1 MNSFP
6 KPVVVASKCLG
17 FAACRYNGQTLHDPF
32 VERLKPFVEFSPV
45 CPEVEIGLG
54 VPRAPIRVVND
65 KGRLCLFQPAAD
77 RNVTGEMEAF
87 VGRCLDSVS
96 ETDGFVLKNRSPSC
110 GFTDVKVYEG
120 FGKDAGSKRGSGFFG
135 GEVLRRFPFAPVE
148 DEGRLKNFTIREHFL
163 TSLFALARFREVAR
177 EGSPKA
183 LVGFHTVNKYL
194 LMGYNQARMREMGT
208 IVANHGKR
216 PLKEV
221 TQDYGNALAQ
231 ALKKPP
237 RFTAMIN
244 VLLHAFGGFK
254 DSLSPDEKRY
264 FLGTVEEYR
273 DERIPLSALLR
284 LIEAWAVGKGNPYLL
299 EQTFMRPYPREL
311 VEVADSGKGR
321 DW

>member
-1 MNSFP
+1 MCSKIGRLLPEFLAPLKVALAAREVDSPGTDSFLEE
-6 KPVVVASKCLG
+6 VVVRREISMN
-17 FAACRYNGQTLHDPF
+17 FAFY
-32 VERLKPFVEFSPV
+32 
-45 CPEVEIGLG
+45 
-54 VPRAPIRVVND
+54 
-65 KGRLCLFQPAAD
+65 
-77 RNVTGEMEAF
+77 
-87 VGRCLDSVS
+87 
-96 ETDGFVLKNRSPSC
+96 
-110 GFTDVKVYEG
+110 
-120 FGKDAGSKRGSGFFG
+120 
-135 GEVLRRFPFAPVE
+135 
-148 DEGRLKNFTIREHFL
+148 
-163 TSLFALARFREVAR
+163 
-177 EGSPKA
+177 
-183 LVGFHTVNKYL
+183 

-264 FLGTVEEYR
+264 FLGSVEEYR
-273 DERIPLSALLR
+273 DEWIPLSALLR